1 MNRDERI
8 QFVSYIGML
17 REKRNV
23 TVSQLTEG
31 LCGEKTAKLI
41 MQGKRSTGRPLR
53 EALLGRLGVG
63 AEDYECYLGSEEYAQ
78 WKMQER
84 ILHCIV
90 YEKTGQAEETLE
102 KYHELYCEQGG
113 GKNHSGEIERKLN
126 RQFYLSMLAQIQ
138 HRRGKEAASREDAF
152 TSLMEEAL
160 SLTVPEPEK
169 KPLSKLAL
177 SVRELNLILELERC
191 RKNGKKGLLP
201 GERPERYREVIAYIT
216 TGRLDRRGMAK
227 LYPKAVYFLCRCL
240 MDEYGAEEEE
250 TDFETRKKYMELFTY
265 CNRAL
270 EMLRDNGRM
279 YFLWEILD
287 MRERLF
293 DKLEKLP
300 GSRRGRSGGG
310 DAFLRLRQE
319 NARWKQ
325 ALENVYA
332 QFRVTKETVDDC
344 WLYRAKGISCTN
356 EVIRIRSRMLGIGAG
371 ELCEGVC
378 DIRTLYRIRNEEV
391 SPQRWVA
398 EGLFEKL
405 GLSGELI
412 RTELVTSIPEAR
424 ELMERLRE
432 SMNGQR
438 WDEAEETL
446 EQLKQLV
453 SMDITCNRQA
463 LQRQEVLLSLAKKE
477 IDKAECSRRIREVLE
492 LTLPY
497 KAFLAPGE
505 KYLTHEEQSCIRNMM
520 VGMDKEGEEFRIC
533 LQRFEEIYQPV
544 IDREELENVDG
555 MYEFVMIYVRS
566 QWGNRGEYDKAD
578 KHSLNIIE
586 GCLRNRR
593 LWALHDS
600 LYDRWWNHA
609 ERRKRGI
616 PTDIVLDDERELN
629 QCIRLGELAKS
640 HIVSFY
646 QKKLKCIQEKERI
659 NVSDY

>member
-1 MNRDERI
+1 
-8 QFVSYIGML
+8 ML
-17 REKRNV
+17 F
-23 TVSQLTEG
+23 
-31 LCGEKTAKLI
+31 
-41 MQGKRSTGRPLR
+41 RS
-53 EALLGRLGVG
+53 E
-63 AEDYECYLGSEEYAQ
+63 
-78 WKMQER
+78 
-84 ILHCIV
+84 
-90 YEKTGQAEETLE
+90 
-102 KYHELYCEQGG
+102 
-113 GKNHSGEIERKLN
+113 
-126 RQFYLSMLAQIQ
+126 
-138 HRRGKEAASREDAF
+138 
-152 TSLMEEAL
+152 
-160 SLTVPEPEK
+160 
-169 KPLSKLAL
+169 
-177 SVRELNLILELERC
+177 
-191 RKNGKKGLLP
+191 
-201 GERPERYREVIAYIT
+201 
-216 TGRLDRRGMAK
+216 
-227 LYPKAVYFLCRCL
+227 
-240 MDEYGAEEEE
+240 
-250 TDFETRKKYMELFTY
+250 
-265 CNRAL
+265 
-270 EMLRDNGRM
+270 
-279 YFLWEILD
+279 
-287 MRERLF
+287 
-293 DKLEKLP
+293 
-300 GSRRGRSGGG
+300 GG

-356 EVIRIRSRMLGIGAG
+356 EVIRIRSRMQGIGAG

-453 SMDITCNRQA
+453 SMDITCNRQV
-463 LQRQEVLLSLAKKE
+463 LQRQEVLLSRAKKE
-477 IDKAECSRRIREVLE
+477 IDKAECSRRLREVLE

-497 KAFLAPGE
+497 KAFLVPGE

>member
-477 IDKAECSRRIREVLE
+477 IDKAECSRRLREVLE

-533 LQRFEEIYQPV
+533 LQRFEEIYQSV

>member
-240 MDEYGAEEEE
+240 MDEYGAVEEE

-463 LQRQEVLLSLAKKE
+463 LQRQEVLLSRAKKE
-477 IDKAECSRRIREVLE
+477 IDKAECSRRLREVLE

-616 PTDIVLDDERELN
+616 PTDIVLDDEQELN
-629 QCIRLGELAKS
+629 HCILLGELAKS
-640 HIVSFY
+640 HDVAFY
-646 QKKLKCIQEKERI
+646 REKLKAWAGNHK
-659 NVSDY
+659 SG

>member
-1 MNRDERI
+1 MNWDERI

-533 LQRFEEIYQPV
+533 LQRFEEIYQSV

-616 PTDIVLDDERELN
+616 PTDIVLDDEQELN
-629 QCIRLGELAKS
+629 HCILLGELAKS
-640 HIVSFY
+640 HDVAFY
-646 QKKLKCIQEKERI
+646 REKLKALAGNHK
-659 NVSDY
+659 SG

>member
-8 QFVSYIGML
+8 QFAGYIGML
-17 REKRNV
+17 REKRNI
-23 TVSQLTEG
+23 TVNQLTEG
-31 LCGEKTAKLI
+31 LCGERAARLI
-41 MQGKRSTGRPLR
+41 VQGKRSTGRPLR

-84 ILHCIV
+84 ILHCIA

-102 KYHELYCEQGG
+102 KYHELYCGQGG
-113 GKNHSGEIERKLN
+113 GKNHAGEIEKKLN
-126 RQFYLSMLAQIQ
+126 RQFYLSMLAQI
-138 HRRGKEAASREDAF
+138 RRRQGKEAASREGTF

-169 KPLSKLAL
+169 KPLSELAL

-191 RKNGKKGLLP
+191 RKNGRKGLLS
-201 GERPERYREVIAYIT
+201 GERPERYREVAAYIT
-216 TGRLDRRGMAK
+216 SGRLDRRGMAK
-227 LYPKAVYFLCRCL
+227 LYPKAVFFLCRCL
-240 MDEYGAEEEE
+240 MEEYGAEEEE
-250 TDFETRKKYMELFTY
+250 TDSETRKKYTELFTY

-300 GSRRGRSGGG
+300 GSRRGRGEGG
-310 DAFLRLRQE
+310 DAFLRLQQE

-325 ALENVYA
+325 ALEDVYA
-332 QFRVTKETVDDC
+332 QFRIPKETVDDC
-344 WLYRAKGISCTN
+344 YLYRTKGIGCTN

-378 DIRTLYRIRNEEV
+378 DIRTLYRIRNGKV
-391 SPQRWVA
+391 SPQRWVT
-398 EGLFEKL
+398 ERLFEKL
-405 GLSGELI
+405 GLSRELV
-412 RTELVTSIPEAR
+412 RSELVTEVPEAR

-432 SMNGQR
+432 SMNGQH
-438 WDEAEETL
+438 WEEAEEML
-446 EQLKQLV
+446 ERLKQLV

-463 LQRQEVLLSLAKKE
+463 LQRQEVLLSRAKKE
-477 IDKAECSRRIREVLE
+477 IDKVECSRRLREVLE

-520 VGMDKEGEEFRIC
+520 AGMDKEGEEFQTC

-629 QCIRLGELAKS
+629 QCILLGELARS
-640 HIVSFY
+640 HDVAFY
-646 QKKLKCIQEKERI
+646 REMLKALAG
-659 NVSDY
+659 NHNSG

>member
-53 EALLGRLGVG
+53 EALMGRLGVG

-90 YEKTGQAEETLE
+90 YERTGQAEETLE

-240 MDEYGAEEEE
+240 IDEYGAEEEE

-332 QFRVTKETVDDC
+332 QFRVTKVTVDDC

-463 LQRQEVLLSLAKKE
+463 LQRQEVLLSRAKKE
-477 IDKAECSRRIREVLE
+477 IDKAECSRRLREVLE

-578 KHSLNIIE
+578 QHSLNIIE